1 MSYED
6 KANNEAEELKGK
18 AKAWVGDKTDNERL
32 ESEGVEDQASAR
44 VKQAGEHLKDAAHD
58 VIGE

>member
-6 KANNEAEELKGK
+6 KASNEAEELKGK
-18 AKAWVGDKTDNERL
+18 AKEWVGDKTDNEGL
-32 ESEGVEDQASAR
+32 ESEVIDDQASAR

-58 VIGE
+58 VVGE